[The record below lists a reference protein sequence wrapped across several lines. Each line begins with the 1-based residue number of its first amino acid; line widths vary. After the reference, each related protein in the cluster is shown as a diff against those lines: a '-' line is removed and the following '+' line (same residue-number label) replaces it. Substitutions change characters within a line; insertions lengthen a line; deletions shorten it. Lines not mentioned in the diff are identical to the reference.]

1 MKQKVLDLIEFAI
14 TNNANYM
21 VVSLEE
27 IKEIK
32 KTLDEIEELKETIKQ
47 MQYNKKKEKELDEVV
62 QEDSRFIFNEYCK
75 YKEAIDILKRFD
87 LDLINYQDGTY
98 SAQFF
103 YDTSGLTEEEYDILK
118 SVFDED

>member
-75 YKEAIDILKRFD
+75 YKEAISILKRFD

-103 YDTSGLTEEEYDILK
+103 YDTSGLTEKEYDTLK

>member
-14 TNNANYM
+14 TNNTNYM
-21 VVSLEE
+21 VFSLEE

-62 QEDSRFIFNEYCK
+62 QEDSRFIFTEYCK

>member
-1 MKQKVLDLIEFAI
+1 MKQKLLDLIEFAI
-14 TNNANYM
+14 TNNTNYM
-21 VVSLEE
+21 VFSLEE

-87 LDLINYQDGTY
+87 LDLTNYQDGTY

-103 YDTSGLTEEEYDILK
+103 YDTSGLTEKEYDTLK